1 MYRRR
6 KAAGFN
12 RAVML
17 GVMATAVVV
26 LAVAVAFWIWCFPDG
41 TKDYNALAPYHIS
54 LTDDFAG
61 DSIIIAVNDSIIVN
75 QTVND
80 DSLALSLSL
89 PADQTN
95 LLMITLAASGD
106 TYAFDLPKGGGSLI
120 LNKAHGAVS
129 ARTTP

>member
-12 RAVML
+12 RAVMF

-41 TKDYNALAPYHIS
+41 TKDYNAPAPYHIS

-106 TYAFDLPKGGGSLI
+106 TYAFDLPKGGSSLT